1 MTHHETNPTTI
12 TSVLEHLI
20 DHGFEGMA
28 DAIQVLMNEAMKIE
42 RGQFLGAHPYERSSQ
57 RQGYANGFK
66 PKTVKTRVGAIP
78 LQVPQVRGLPEGV
91 EGFYPSSLEKGSR
104 SERSIKVAVAEMYVH
119 GVSTRRVTGIME
131 QLCGFEV
138 TSQQVSRAAAELD
151 SGLEKW
157 RSRMLGEYPRLI
169 LDARYEKVRIDDQ
182 VRSVA
187 LLTVFGVDANGTRS
201 VLGVS
206 TSLSEAE
213 VHWRDLLSS
222 LLLRG
227 LKGVRYIV
235 SDAHEGLKAATRAVF
250 PGAIWQRCQFHLQQ
264 NAATYVPR
272 LEMRKEV
279 ASAIRAVFNAPD
291 RHSAEAILKEKV
303 AEYSKNAPKLA
314 TWMEENLPEGLA
326 VFALPEGQRKRLRT
340 SNMAERVNKE
350 LKRRTRVVSLF
361 PNEASLLRLASAMLV
376 EIDESWATTKS
387 YLNMDEV

>member
-1 MTHHETNPTTI
+1 MTHHELNPTTI
-12 TSVLEHLI
+12 NCVMEHLI
-20 DHGFEGMA
+20 DHGFDGMA
-28 DAIQVLMNEAMKIE
+28 DAIQILMNEAMKLD
-42 RGQFLGAHPYERSSQ
+42 RGQFLNARPYERIAN

-66 PKTVKTRVGAIP
+66 PKTVKTRVGEIP
-78 LQVPQVRGLPEGV
+78 LQVPQVRGLPEGA
-91 EGFYPSSLEKGSR
+91 EGFYPNSLEKGSR
-104 SERSIKVAVAEMYVH
+104 SERSIKVAIAEMYVH

-131 QLCGFEV
+131 ELCGFEV

-157 RSRMLGEYPRLI
+157 RNRMLGEYPILI
-169 LDARYEKVRIDDQ
+169 LDARYEKVRVDGQ

-187 LLTVFGVDANGTRS
+187 LLTVFGVDVVGTRS
-201 VLGVS
+201 VLGASV
-206 TSLSEAE
+206 SLSEAE

-222 LLLRG
+222 LLVRG
-227 LKGVRYIV
+227 LTGVRYIV
-235 SDAHEGLKAATRAVF
+235 SDAHEGLKAARQAVF

-264 NAATYVPR
+264 NAAAYVPR
-272 LEMRKEV
+272 MEMRKEV
-279 ASAIRAVFNAPD
+279 AKALRDIFNAPD
-291 RHSAEAILKEKV
+291 RHAADAMLKRKV
-303 AEYSKNAPKLA
+303 AKYSKNAPKLA
-314 TWMEENLPEGLA
+314 TWMEGNLPEGLA
-326 VFALPEGQRKRLRT
+326 VFALPEIQRKRMRT